1 MSRALLLLA
10 CAATGLPAQGPAPR
24 PDLVTSVAAL
34 AGRLSD
40 PALVIV
46 QVDRDPVPYQDGHI
60 PGARFLP
67 LRAIVVERAGVPNE
81 LPEVAVLDSVLA
93 SVGISAETPIVT
105 YGEPLAAAR
114 LFFTLDYLGLGDQ
127 ASLLDGGL
135 AAWKAAGQPVTRDL
149 PPGRTGH
156 LASRARPE
164 VLIEAPELARRLGDS
179 ALVVLDARPPA
190 EWSGST
196 GGEGVPRAGHIP
208 GARSFFWRW
217 ALAGADPPS
226 LKDPAVLAKL
236 LGRVGLAP
244 GREVITYCRTGVQA
258 SHLYYV
264 ARTLGYRPRM
274 YDGSFLEWS
283 RVAELPVER

>member
-1 MSRALLLLA
+1 MSRTLLLLA
-10 CAATGLPAQGPAPR
+10 CVASGLPAQAPAPR

-93 SVGISAETPIVT
+93 SVGISAETPIVI

-127 ASLLDGGL
+127 ASLLDGSL
-135 AAWKAAGQPVTRDL
+135 SLNASSL
-149 PPGRTGH
+149 YETGFEKKSQF
-156 LASRARPE
+156 AVDKFRIDC
-164 VLIEAPELARRLGDS
+164 VLCTHG
-179 ALVVLDARPPA
+179 
-190 EWSGST
+190 
-196 GGEGVPRAGHIP
+196 
-208 GARSFFWRW
+208 
-217 ALAGADPPS
+217 
-226 LKDPAVLAKL
+226 
-236 LGRVGLAP
+236 
-244 GREVITYCRTGVQA
+244 
-258 SHLYYV
+258 
-264 ARTLGYRPRM
+264 
-274 YDGSFLEWS
+274 
-283 RVAELPVER
+283 

>member
-1 MSRALLLLA
+1 MTDVALTRMLLA

-93 SVGISAETPIVT
+93 SVGISAETPIVI

-114 LFFTLDYLGLGDQ
+114 LFF
-127 ASLLDGGL
+127 
-135 AAWKAAGQPVTRDL
+135 
-149 PPGRTGH
+149 
-156 LASRARPE
+156 
-164 VLIEAPELARRLGDS
+164 
-179 ALVVLDARPPA
+179 
-190 EWSGST
+190 
-196 GGEGVPRAGHIP
+196 
-208 GARSFFWRW
+208 
-217 ALAGADPPS
+217 
-226 LKDPAVLAKL
+226 
-236 LGRVGLAP
+236 
-244 GREVITYCRTGVQA
+244 
-258 SHLYYV
+258 V
-264 ARTLGYRPRM
+264 ARKCL
-274 YDGSFLEWS
+274 
-283 RVAELPVER
+283 A

>member
-1 MSRALLLLA
+1 MSRLLCLLA
-10 CAATGLPAQGPAPR
+10 CIASGLPAQAPAPR

-34 AGRLSD
+34 AGRLPD
-40 PALVIV
+40 TALVIV
-46 QVDRDPVPYQDGHI
+46 QVDRDPGLYQDGHI

-67 LRAIVVERAGVPNE
+67 LRSIVVERAGVPNE

-93 SVGISAETPIVT
+93 SVGISAERSIVI

-149 PPGRTGH
+149 PAARAGR
-156 LASRARPE
+156 LSSRARRE
-164 VLIEAPELARRLGDS
+164 VVIDAAELAGRLGDS
-179 ALVVLDARPPA
+179 TLVVLDARPPA
-190 EWSGST
+190 EWSGAT
-196 GGEGVPRAGHIP
+196 AGDGVPRAGHIP
-208 GARSFFWRW
+208 GARSFFWRL
-217 ALAGADPPS
+217 ALAGAEPPY
-226 LKDPAVLAKL
+226 LKEPAVLAKL
-236 LGRVGLAP
+236 LGRTGVAP
-244 GREVITYCRTGVQA
+244 DREVITYCRTGVQA
-258 SHLYYV
+258 SYLYYV

-283 RVAELPVER
+283 RLADLPVER

>member
-1 MSRALLLLA
+1 MSRLLCLLA
-10 CAATGLPAQGPAPR
+10 CIATGLPAQAPRPR

-34 AGRLSD
+34 AGRLSE

-46 QVDRDPVPYQDGHI
+46 QVDRDPALYTDGHI

-93 SVGISAETPIVT
+93 SVGVSAASSIVI

-127 ASLLDGGL
+127 ASILDGGL
-135 AAWKAAGQPVTRDL
+135 GAWKAAGQPVTRDL
-149 PPGRTGH
+149 APAPPGQ
-156 LASRARPE
+156 LASRPRPE
-164 VLIEAPELARRLGDS
+164 ILIEAPELARRLGDS
-179 ALVVLDARPPA
+179 TLVVLDARPPA
-190 EWSGST
+190 EWSGAT
-196 GGEGVPRAGHIP
+196 AGDGIPRPGHVP
-208 GARSFFWRW
+208 GARTFFWRL
-217 ALAGADPPS
+217 ALAGAEPPR
-226 LKDPAVLAKL
+226 LKEPAVLAKL
-236 LGRVGLAP
+236 LGRTGVAP
-244 GREVITYCRTGVQA
+244 DREVVTYCRTGVQA
-258 SHLYYV
+258 SYLYYV

-283 RVAELPVER
+283 RMADLPVER

>member
-1 MSRALLLLA
+1 MSRLLCLLA
-10 CAATGLPAQGPAPR
+10 CITTGLPAQAPAPR
-24 PDLVTSVAAL
+24 PDLVPTVAGL
-34 AGRLSD
+34 AGRLADSS
-40 PALVIV
+40 LVIV
-46 QVDRDPVPYQDGHI
+46 QVDRDPVRYQDGHI

-93 SVGISAETPIVT
+93 AVGIDAERQIVI

-135 AAWKAAGQPVTRDL
+135 AAWKAAGQPVTREL
-149 PPGRTGH
+149 PPTRTGR

-164 VLIEAPELARRLGDS
+164 VIIEAPELARRLGDS
-179 ALVVLDARPPA
+179 TLVLLDARPPA
-190 EWSGST
+190 EWSGT
-196 GGEGVPRAGHIP
+196 TPGDGVPRAGHVP
-208 GARSFFWRW
+208 GARTFFWRL
-217 ALAGADPPS
+217 ALAGAEPPY

-236 LGRVGLAP
+236 LGRAGVAP

-258 SHLYYV
+258 SYLYYV

-283 RVAELPVER
+283 RLADLPVER